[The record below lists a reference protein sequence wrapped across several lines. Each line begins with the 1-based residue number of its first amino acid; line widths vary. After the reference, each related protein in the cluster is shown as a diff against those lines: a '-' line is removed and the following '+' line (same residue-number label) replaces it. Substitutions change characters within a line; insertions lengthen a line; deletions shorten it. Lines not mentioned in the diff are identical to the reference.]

1 METSIRRNIAQKFL
15 VFQFLALGLISSC
28 SQAIEGKTS
37 GDRQNSSSPELIL
50 SAAASMQDVLEEIK
64 QLYLQKYGDA
74 NITFNF
80 GSSGSLQ
87 HQIEQGAPIDI
98 FISAAPL
105 QMDSLAAKKLL
116 LDETR
121 QDLVKNQM
129 VLVTPQDNQ
138 SINDFSDLTKQSTGQ
153 IAMGEPSS
161 VPAGKYAQEIF
172 TSFDLIDSIKSKAV
186 YGKDVR
192 QVLNYVATGNI
203 EAGIVYR
210 TDTVN
215 AKRIKVVATA
225 PSKTHSP
232 VIYPIAV
239 VKDSSHP
246 EAAKQMLEFLFTYE
260 AQEIFKKYGFA
271 SLDN

>member
-1 METSIRRNIAQKFL
+1 MGTSIRRNIVQKFL

-37 GDRQNSSSPELIL
+37 GDRQYSSSPELIL

-64 QLYLQKYGDA
+64 QLYLQKYADA

-98 FISAAPL
+98 FISAAPQ

-121 QDLVKNQM
+121 QDLVKNQI
-129 VLVTPQDNQ
+129 VLVTPRDNQ

-161 VPAGKYAQEIF
+161 VPAGKYAQEIL

-225 PSKTHSP
+225 PFKAHSP

-239 VKDSSHP
+239 VKDSRHP
-246 EAAKQMLEFLFTYE
+246 KAAKQMLEFLFTYE

-271 SLDN
+271 PLDN